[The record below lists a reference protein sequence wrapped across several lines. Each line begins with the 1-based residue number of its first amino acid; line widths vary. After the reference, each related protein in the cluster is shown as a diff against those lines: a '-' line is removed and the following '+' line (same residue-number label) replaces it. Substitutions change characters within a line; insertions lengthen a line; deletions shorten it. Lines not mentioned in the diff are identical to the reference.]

1 MSGYRSKKL
10 MSNDRRGRGVEITGL
25 NLEQAELLDA
35 MWGFENEEDL
45 QEWQE
50 SLSLAKSQIVDS
62 LILTILL
69 EHFDRVIDIEP
80 DYTVA
85 NEYLSRFTLQ

>member
-10 MSNDRRGRGVEITGL
+10 MSNDRRGRGIEITGL
-25 NLEQAELLDA
+25 SMEQAELLDA

-50 SLSLAKSQIVDS
+50 SLPLAQSQTVDS

-69 EHFDRVIDIEP
+69 EHFDRILDIEP
-80 DYTVA
+80 DYAAA

>member
-10 MSNDRRGRGVEITGL
+10 MSNDRQGQGIEIVGL
-25 NLEQAELLDA
+25 NIEQAELLDA
-35 MWGFENEEDL
+35 MWSFQDEEDL

-50 SLSLAKSQIVDS
+50 SLPLAKSQIVDS
-62 LILTILL
+62 LIVTILL
-69 EHFDRVIDIEP
+69 EHFDRILDIEP
-80 DYTVA
+80 DYAVA